1 MHRLAYRRN
10 RKNRGNWKNRDGKT
24 IRARFALPLLAAL
37 AAAGLALWLAPTT
50 PPMAQAQEATASCGG
65 PGNPLHGRTQKVVDA
80 ILTLLGER
88 NCSVITAA
96 QLAGMTH
103 LDVIGQDLG
112 SLQSDDFAG
121 LTSLESLR
129 LYNNDLRRLPNGVF
143 DGLSSL
149 AILRLNNNELVDLPP
164 DLFEGLSSLQQL
176 RMDTNPQLA
185 CIHASQFDGLS
196 NLQLLRLQDTQLG
209 NINPTY
215 FTRWSLNKLADLR
228 LGETRISAAP
238 IAFATYQAVLP
249 ALVEADTYVNNTT
262 ELTDPICE
270 SMELLAACGAG
281 NPLHL
286 RTQKVVDVILAALSA
301 SDCSA
306 VTAAQL
312 AGITTLDL
320 SRQKLFALRD
330 GDFANLTGLQT
341 LQLYDNSL
349 TTLPSNVFDGRSSL
363 QTLNLYDN
371 SLASLPEDLFN
382 GLSGLQTLDLHGNS
396 LASLPEDLFNGLA
409 SLQTLDLHG
418 NSLASL
424 PDDVFDG
431 LSALQTLNLYDNS
444 LASLPDDVF
453 DGLTALQTLNLYDN
467 SLASLPDDVFDG
479 LSALQTLNLYD
490 NSLASLPDD
499 VFDGLTSLQTLNLYD
514 NSLAALP
521 DDVFNGLTSLQTL
534 DLHGNLLAT
543 LPEGLLSGLSALQV
557 LNLNN
562 NSLTWLSPDTFT
574 GRSNLQELLLAE
586 NSSLGCIHAS
596 QFDGLSQL
604 QKLHLAGAGLGNIAP
619 QYFTRWG
626 LNRLAE
632 LSFGALT
639 PSETSLSFAAYQAVL
654 PALVEARTTFATGG
668 LSNPICASPER
679 LANCGGTAN
688 PLHGRTQKVVDAIL
702 GALSASDC
710 SAVSATQLSGI
721 TTLDLSARRLSALR
735 DGDFANLTG
744 LGTLLLNDNALT
756 ALPED
761 VFDGLSS
768 LQTLQLYDNSLATL
782 PEDVFDG
789 RASLQTLQLYDNSLT
804 ALPEDLFDGLSNLR
818 FLRLENNALETLPP
832 DLFDGLTSLRELRLA
847 DNRPLTCIH
856 AGQFSGLAQL
866 QELHL
871 AGAKLGNIAPAP
883 HAAQWGLNRLEEL
896 RFGDTRIGSSA
907 FGSYQAEFPALVESR
922 TYVRAP
928 AVLSHPICGFIT
940 AETDGGGFH
949 TLVAVELEHTL
960 VYPNRTKISGTSGDG
975 VCGSDATTTRHVLWA
990 WQRSAD
996 GVVWTDLAANRQP
1009 PDYGVR
1015 AAGECSF
1022 HYTPQT
1028 ADDGMYV
1035 RAYVPVDTAG
1045 VGENNY
1051 HSAPFGP
1058 LNVR

>member
-1 MHRLAYRRN
+1 MHRLAYRGN
-10 RKNRGNWKNRDGKT
+10 RKNRGGKT

-80 ILTLLGER
+80 ILTLLGEH
-88 NCSVITAA
+88 NCSAITAT

-112 SLQSDDFAG
+112 SLQSGDFAG

-149 AILRLNNNELVDLPP
+149 AILRLNNNELVDLPS

-176 RMDTNPQLA
+176 HMETNPQLA

-209 NINPTY
+209 NINPTH
-215 FTRWSLNKLADLR
+215 FTRWSLNKLEDLR
-228 LGETRISAAP
+228 LGETRISASP

-249 ALVEADTYVNNTT
+249 ALVAADTYVNNTT

-341 LQLYDNSL
+341 LQLHGNSL
-349 TTLPSNVFDGRSSL
+349 TTLPSNVFDG
-363 QTLNLYDN
+363 
-371 SLASLPEDLFN
+371 
-382 GLSGLQTLDLHGNS
+382 LS
-396 LASLPEDLFNGLA
+396 
-409 SLQTLDLHG
+409 
-418 NSLASL
+418 
-424 PDDVFDG
+424 
-431 LSALQTLNLYDNS
+431 
-444 LASLPDDVF
+444 
-453 DGLTALQTLNLYDN
+453 
-467 SLASLPDDVFDG
+467 
-479 LSALQTLNLYD
+479 
-490 NSLASLPDD
+490 
-499 VFDGLTSLQTLNLYD
+499 SLQTLNLYD

-521 DDVFNGLTSLQTL
+521 NDVFDGLTSLQTL
-534 DLHGNLLAT
+534 DLHGNSLSA

-562 NSLTWLSPDTFT
+562 NSLTWLSPDTFA

-639 PSETSLSFAAYQAVL
+639 PSETSLSFAAYRAVL

-949 TLVAVELEHTL
+949 TLVAVKLEHTL

-975 VCGSDATTTRHVLWA
+975 FCGALSGDARRELWT